1 MFNNYQRAAGVRSE
15 LNTISDMDKQSQQD
29 LRDTARR
36 TVDLALRVKAR
47 HQDDRLEER
56 IMAVQKSIDFLDRR
70 PEDLDRQSD
79 LRRHLQQLLS
89 AIDEFAA

>member
-1 MFNNYQRAAGVRSE
+1 
-15 LNTISDMDKQSQQD
+15 MDKKSQQD
-29 LRDTARR
+29 LVDTARR

-56 IMAVQKSIDFLDRR
+56 IVAVQNSIDFLDRR

>member
-56 IMAVQKSIDFLDRR
+56 IMAVQNSIDFLDRR
-70 PEDLDRQSD
+70 PEDLDRQ
-79 LRRHLQQLLS
+79 
-89 AIDEFAA
+89 

>member
-56 IMAVQKSIDFLDRR
+56 IMAVQNFIDFLDRR
-70 PEDLDRQSD
+70 PEDL
-79 LRRHLQQLLS
+79 
-89 AIDEFAA
+89 

>member
-1 MFNNYQRAAGVRSE
+1 
-15 LNTISDMDKQSQQD
+15 MDKQSQQD

-36 TVDLALRVKAR
+36 TVDLALPVNAR

-56 IMAVQKSIDFLDRR
+56 IVALQNSIDFLDRR
-70 PEDLDRQSD
+70 PEDLHRQSD

-89 AIDEFAA
+89 AVDAFAA